1 MIMKRIFIIFLVL
14 FAFAIGGCK
23 KFLNEEP
30 ASVLKTDNFY
40 KTASDAELAI
50 TGVYEILNAVNVQG
64 QGNQPMWGRTMQ
76 YLTSMGC
83 DEVIGDVTF
92 ISADPSFLNLTN
104 YTYTSENTQ
113 LWYTYFAL
121 YAGINRANYVIER
134 VPSISMDTVRKG
146 EIVAE
151 ARFFRGLYYSY
162 LGWLWGGVPLAN
174 SSVVD
179 ATSPRASIEQIMKQA
194 EADFTYA
201 YNRLPAR
208 NRIDGRVN
216 KYTAAGFLA
225 KLYLY
230 IASCKENNVG
240 KSLGFPLN
248 SFDWVDQDAAYRQAL
263 QYCSV
268 IYTGSGYKLIRP
280 FNYLY
285 LASTEAAARSEHMMI
300 VQAGSGGNQEY
311 VVYAY
316 LPGPTGNYL
325 LVSGTYG
332 WARPV
337 REAYNRFNSL
347 DGRRS
352 LTFSGNIAN
361 SAASEIINGYKY
373 YIPTAIVTNLS
384 NICVNKWRL
393 DDPKDRANRGI
404 PAWAGDIDYG
414 VLRYADVVLMYAEA
428 KYKTGDE
435 TGARALFRE
444 LRLRACNDN
453 QTNVDAITTAYYKA
467 DFMQELLDERSREL
481 LAEGWRRFDLI
492 RTGKLKSVIAGL
504 DPSAMFP
511 REDVLSVQTN
521 FADYKIWY
529 PIPSREL
536 STNKSLIQNPG
547 Y

>member
-151 ARFFRGLYYSY
+151 ARFFR
-162 LGWLWGGVPLAN
+162 
-174 SSVVD
+174 VVD